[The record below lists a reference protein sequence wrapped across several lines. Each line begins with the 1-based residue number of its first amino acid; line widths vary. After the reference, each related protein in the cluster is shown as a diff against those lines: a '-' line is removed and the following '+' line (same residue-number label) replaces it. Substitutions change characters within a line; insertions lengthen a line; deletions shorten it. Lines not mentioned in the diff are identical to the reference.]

1 METKQLTWV
10 IAHEP
15 FNVFLRAAKVFS
27 AKIKDSTDG
36 RYDLRVLSLSEW
48 NKETGSNLSIHSS
61 DREKVVSLVNSGNID
76 IATTY
81 VETLGKFEKNMFSLG
96 LPFLFEDHGHAE
108 KVLDGKIGQNLFSWL
123 EKKSNLKGLAFT
135 YSGGYRIIPSTKTL
149 ERLED
154 FYDLSIGCSKSPV
167 SQSMFE
173 AVQAKP
179 VQMLVD
185 EINQAMK
192 DGRIDAGTTTY
203 ARFFARQQHEV
214 AKYIN
219 DTSHSLFLTSIAMN
233 KQLWD
238 SMSANDQQA
247 WKEASLE
254 AAKIEREDSLA
265 DNVRVQTEAK
275 AFGIDTVVMSE
286 KERARF
292 STALKSVYPQYESF
306 FENGLVA
313 DIKGAA

>member
-15 FNVFLRAAKVFS
+15 FHVFLRAAKEFS
-27 AKIKDSTDG
+27 EKVADGTNG
-36 RYDLRVLSLSEW
+36 RYSLRVMGLDEW
-48 NKETGSNLSIHSS
+48 NKETGNNLTIHSS

-81 VETLGKFEKNMFSLG
+81 VETLGKLEKNMFSLG

-108 KVLDGKIGQNLFSWL
+108 KVLDGNIGQSLFSWL
-123 EKKSNLKGLAFT
+123 ESKTNLKGLAFT
-135 YSGGYRIIPSTKTL
+135 YSGGYRIIPSTRSI

-192 DGRIDAGTTTY
+192 EGRIDAGTTTY

-214 AKYIN
+214 AKFIN
-219 DTSHSLFLTSIAMN
+219 DTSHSLFLTSIVMN
-233 KQLWD
+233 KDTWNA
-238 SMSANDQQA
+238 MSADDQQA
-247 WKEASLE
+247 WKEASLA
-254 AAKIEREDSLA
+254 AAKIERHDSLA
-265 DNVRVQTEAK
+265 DNARVQAEA
-275 AFGIDTVVMSE
+275 AEYGIDTVVMSA
-286 KERARF
+286 KERSRF
-292 STALKSVYPQYESF
+292 AQALKSIYPQYESF

-313 DIKGAA
+313 DIRGMA